1 MKFKSQVYTQVSG
14 SIGGITYSHNQGGLY
29 TRARSIPVNPGSTF
43 QVAVRALVSSLT
55 NYWVNT
61 LTPAQRAAW
70 DLYAA
75 NVLLPDPFGDPRLVS
90 GLNMFSRTNV
100 PLLQAAGTQVNVAPG
115 GFDLGS
121 FTPPTIAAPNAA
133 ADTVDVS
140 FNNAD
145 PWATAVGGHMLIY
158 LSRPQNPSINFF
170 KGPYRFAGK
179 VSGAVVPP
187 TSPATI
193 TLPFPCVVGQRV
205 FVKISFVQ
213 VDGRLSLPFRSFGTA
228 V

>member
-1 MKFKSQVYTQVSG
+1 M
-14 SIGGITYSHNQGGLY
+14 
-29 TRARSIPVNPGSTF
+29 
-43 QVAVRALVSSLT
+43 
-55 NYWVNT
+55 
-61 LTPAQRAAW
+61 
-70 DLYAA
+70 
-75 NVLLPDPFGDPRLVS
+75 
-90 GLNMFSRTNV
+90 
-100 PLLQAAGTQVNVAPG
+100 
-115 GFDLGS
+115 FDLGS